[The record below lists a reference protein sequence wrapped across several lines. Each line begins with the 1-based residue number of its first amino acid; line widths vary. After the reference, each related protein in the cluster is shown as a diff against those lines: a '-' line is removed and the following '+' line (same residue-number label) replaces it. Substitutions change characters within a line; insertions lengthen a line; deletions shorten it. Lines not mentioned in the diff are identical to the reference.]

1 MTGREGGEQMEE
13 GKKQQW
19 EVEKKN
25 NKKKTKGHQL
35 APDCSGRSAT
45 LEY

>member
-13 GKKQQW
+13 GKKHQW
-19 EVEKKN
+19 EVEKKT
-25 NKKKTKGHQL
+25 KKKTKGHQL